1 MAATNVTPITPRWR
15 HLSQICRGA
24 GKKDLPSDDL
34 LFAAVVS
41 GTVASV
47 MFETMSTKDGSQST
61 FIESLRVRPGKPL
74 TLSDHDP
81 AATLGWDKEAA
92 KAELEEVKARI
103 DVLQRRLYAEEQR
116 SLLLVLQAM
125 DAAGKD
131 GTIRNIL
138 AGLNPAGIQV
148 SSFGVPGGPETQH
161 DYLWRVHAVAPAK
174 GMIGIFNRSHY
185 EDVLVVRV
193 KEFVSKSVWSR
204 RYGQIK
210 AFEELLTDEG
220 TTVVKCF
227 LHLSEDEQRK
237 RLQERVDDPEKRWK
251 FRMGDLDDR
260 KLWPEFQNAY
270 RDAIVRTATDDAPWY
285 VVPADRNWV
294 RNLAVAKILLHHLEV
309 MKPKLPPD
317 DEGIE
322 GLIVT

>member
-1 MAATNVTPITPRWR
+1 MTTKGTS
-15 HLSQICRGA
+15 HTT
-24 GKKDLPSDDL
+24 
-34 LFAAVVS
+34 VV
-41 GTVASV
+41 
-47 MFETMSTKDGSQST
+47 D
-61 FIESLRVRPGKPL
+61 SLRVHPGKPL
-74 TLSDHDP
+74 NLGHHDP
-81 AATLGWDKEAA
+81 AAMLGWEKEAA
-92 KAELEEVKARI
+92 KLELEDVKARI
-103 DVLQRRLYAEEQR
+103 DVLQRRLYAEEKR

-138 AGLNPAGIQV
+138 AGLNPAGIEV
-148 SSFGVPGGPETQH
+148 SSFRVPGGPETQH

-193 KEFVSKSVWSR
+193 KEFVPKSVWSK
-204 RYGQIK
+204 RYGHIK

-227 LHLSEDEQRK
+227 LNVSTEEQRE

-260 KLWPEFQNAY
+260 KLWPDYQKAY
-270 RDAIVRTATDDAPWY
+270 RDALARTSTEDAPWY

-309 MKPKLPPD
+309 MKPKLPPEE
-317 DEGIE
+317 EGID
-322 GLIVT
+322 GLVVT

>member
-1 MAATNVTPITPRWR
+1 
-15 HLSQICRGA
+15 
-24 GKKDLPSDDL
+24 
-34 LFAAVVS
+34 
-41 GTVASV
+41 
-47 MFETMSTKDGSQST
+47 MSTKGTSHNNL
-61 FIESLRVRPGKPL
+61 IESLRVHPGKPL
-74 TLSDHDP
+74 KLSEYDP

-103 DVLQRRLYAEEQR
+103 DVLQQRLYAEEQR

-138 AGLNPAGIQV
+138 AGLNPAGIEV
-148 SSFGVPGGPETQH
+148 SGFGVPGGPETQH
-161 DYLWRVHAVAPAK
+161 DYLWRVHAETPAK

-193 KEFVSKSVWSR
+193 KGFAPESVWSKR
-204 RYGQIK
+204 FGHIK

-227 LHLSEDEQRK
+227 LNVSKDEQRK
-237 RLQERVDDPEKRWK
+237 RLQERVDNPEKRWK

-260 KLWPEFQNAY
+260 KLWPDYQEAY
-270 RDAIVRTATDDAPWY
+270 RDALERTSTDDAPWY

-294 RNLAVAKILLHHLEV
+294 RNLAVAKIVLHHLEE
-309 MKPKLPPD
+309 MNPKLPPEE
-317 DEGIE
+317 EGID
-322 GLIVT
+322 GLVVT

>member
-1 MAATNVTPITPRWR
+1 
-15 HLSQICRGA
+15 
-24 GKKDLPSDDL
+24 
-34 LFAAVVS
+34 
-41 GTVASV
+41 
-47 MFETMSTKDGSQST
+47 MSTKATSHVSL
-61 FIESLRVRPGKPL
+61 IESLRVHPGKPL
-74 TLSDHDP
+74 TLSHRDP
-81 AATLGWDKEAA
+81 AATLGWEKEAA
-92 KAELEEVKARI
+92 KVELVDVKARI

-138 AGLNPAGIQV
+138 AGLNPAGIEV
-148 SSFGVPGGPETQH
+148 SSFRVPGGPEAQH
-161 DYLWRVHAVAPAK
+161 DYLWRVHAETPAK

-193 KEFVSKSVWSR
+193 KGFVPKSVWSK
-204 RYGQIK
+204 RYGHIK

-220 TTVVKCF
+220 TTVVKCY
-227 LHLSEDEQRK
+227 LNLSEDEQRK

-251 FRMGDLDDR
+251 FRMGDLEDR
-260 KLWPEFQNAY
+260 KLWPEYQKAY
-270 RDAIVRTATDDAPWY
+270 KDALAHTSTDHAPWY

-294 RNLAVAKILLHHLEV
+294 RNLAVAKILLHHLEE

-317 DEGIE
+317 EEGVE

>member
-1 MAATNVTPITPRWR
+1 MSSKGTSHST
-15 HLSQICRGA
+15 
-24 GKKDLPSDDL
+24 
-34 LFAAVVS
+34 VV
-41 GTVASV
+41 
-47 MFETMSTKDGSQST
+47 
-61 FIESLRVRPGKPL
+61 ESLRVHPGKQL
-74 TLSDHDP
+74 TLSQHDP
-81 AATLGWDKEAA
+81 AATLGWEKEAA
-92 KAELEEVKARI
+92 KLELEDVKARI
-103 DVLQRRLYAEEQR
+103 DVLQRRLYAEEKR

-138 AGLNPAGIQV
+138 AGLNPAGIEV
-148 SSFGVPGGPETQH
+148 SSFRVPGGPETQH

-193 KEFVSKSVWSR
+193 KEFVPKSVWSK
-204 RYGQIK
+204 RYGHIK

-227 LHLSEDEQRK
+227 LNVSQDEQRE

-260 KLWPEFQNAY
+260 KLWPEYQKAY
-270 RDAIVRTATDDAPWY
+270 RDALARTSTDDAPWY

-294 RNLAVAKILLHHLEV
+294 RNLAVAKILLHHLEE
-309 MKPKLPPD
+309 MKPKLPPEE
-317 DEGIE
+317 EGID
-322 GLIVT
+322 GLVVT